1 MSLLPLVSSR
11 NAHVARLYDLVRHLV
26 SLPPSPATHTR
37 TVRAWRAL
45 AQCREVHLSVL
56 WHLGAAIIE
65 RTREGGS
72 WQRGG
77 SGRAHDGDDGDNDD
91 EARWRAGQ
99 RAEWLKFNQEGA
111 HDRVLKFNEYCLAL
125 VAAGRAEFALDE
137 LERCASLSLLS
148 FAVHSLILTL
158 LPFRASATSTT
169 SRTTTRSRSTRCTA
183 SSPSTSPCPPRRAR
197 LPPPRPPPAT
207 RPRQTRKAAA
217 FAGADTAT
225 GGRRSAKSSPR
236 TVRPFNPVRNLFLPP
251 ARIHPVR
258 LTCHRTLQATSL
270 VTCCAPSRSP
280 RRARSTRRPSG
291 CSVLHISRS
300 RPTRRRVAS
309 LVRARR
315 RGGLLWC
322 V

>member
-1 MSLLPLVSSR
+1 MAASRLALHNPVVRPPAGPRTREHIPVSLLPLVSSR

-137 LERCASLSLLS
+137 LESYLDNQPYHDSIALNTLYGLLALHLALPASSRPSAAASSSSSDSSSSDEEGGGFRRCG
-148 FAVHSLILTL
+148 HSNG
-158 LPFRASATSTT
+158 RASKRQKLAADGAPVQPGDEFGDLLRSIAVTSSGSLDKATE
-169 SRTTTRSRSTRCTA
+169 RLL
-183 SSPSTSPCPPRRAR
+183 RAAHLEEQADKEAGR
-197 LPPPRPPPAT
+197 EPGSGEAARWLALIHRHT
-207 RPRQTRKAAA
+207 EKAARA
-217 FAGADTAT
+217 E
-225 GGRRSAKSSPR
+225 SP
-236 TVRPFNPVRNLFLPP
+236 L
-251 ARIHPVR
+251 
-258 LTCHRTLQATSL
+258 
-270 VTCCAPSRSP
+270 
-280 RRARSTRRPSG
+280 
-291 CSVLHISRS
+291 
-300 RPTRRRVAS
+300 
-309 LVRARR
+309 
-315 RGGLLWC
+315 
-322 V
+322 